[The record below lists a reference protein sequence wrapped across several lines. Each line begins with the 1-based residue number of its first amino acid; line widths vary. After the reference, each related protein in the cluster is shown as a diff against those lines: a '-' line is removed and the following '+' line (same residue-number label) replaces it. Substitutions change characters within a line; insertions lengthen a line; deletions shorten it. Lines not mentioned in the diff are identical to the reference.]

1 MFVQILSLKHLI
13 IYLPNMV
20 KSLKVCAQMK
30 RKVYMSGIHDIQNYW
45 GLIALPTKL
54 LISSILLFQIIFFSQ
69 SNHKECNHTYLTQ
82 RLALVDRWFL
92 TCQTV

>member
-30 RKVYMSGIHDIQNYW
+30 SNIYISQAFMIFRITGVYITP
-45 GLIALPTKL
+45 PTNL
-54 LISSILLFQIIFFSQ
+54 LIDSILLFQIIISQ
-69 SNHKECNHTYLTQ
+69 NEILKNVTTP
-82 RLALVDRWFL
+82 
-92 TCQTV
+92 T